1 MGETE
6 HSPESQRGC
15 TPAPRALLIDDSRA
29 ARRHVASL
37 LERQG
42 WQVHCAEDAAEG
54 AAAALSHPPDLV
66 ISDLWMPGLSG
77 LQLCRLLAQDPV
89 TSGIPIV
96 LMSARLDRQS
106 LFWAKHSGAAL
117 AVNKDQLGEL
127 FDALPTLVP
136 FHRGLRTP
144 ASSVVSV
151 DAVPTR
157 LSQLLDR
164 MLFESVVAQEV
175 RALGFAANVRQLF
188 EGLVALL
195 SQLLSYRWLGLVAGK
210 GAGQIGCAHVHPD
223 DQAAALPRALGAL
236 KYPTERD
243 LVVVADDRGRP
254 DSKTH
259 GRPPSLGS
267 GGQIVSHAIELGD
280 VKVGRVALETWG
292 PELTGLDQAVFDLA
306 RAELAPVAR
315 AVWLSEETRRLAST
329 DMLTELWNRRQG
341 GEYLEQAVAGARR
354 YGHALSVAMLDIDHF
369 KNINDTYGH
378 ASGDLALQQVSAI
391 LRRTVRKADAAVRW
405 GGEEFLVV
413 MPSTG
418 APGAR
423 VAGERFRQAVCARPL
438 QLEGSEQLVVTVSVG
453 LASFDQDGA
462 PSLLSRADKAL
473 YAAKRRGRNR
483 VEVG

>member
-1 MGETE
+1 MEQV
-6 HSPESQRGC
+6 PESQRGC

-29 ARRHVASL
+29 ARHHIAGL
-37 LERQG
+37 LEQQG
-42 WQVHCAEDAAEG
+42 WQVHCAEDASEG
-54 AAAALSHPPDLV
+54 AAEALSHPPDLV

-89 TSGIPIV
+89 TAGIPIV
-96 LMSARLDRQS
+96 LMSARLNRQS

-117 AVNKDQLGEL
+117 AVNKEHLGEL

-136 FHRGLRTP
+136 FHRALRTP

-175 RALGFAANVRQLF
+175 RALGFAADARQLF

-195 SQLLSYRWLGLVAGK
+195 SQLLSYRWLGLAVGMSAGRVS
-210 GAGQIGCAHVHPD
+210 CLHVQPD
-223 DQAAALPRALGAL
+223 DQAAALPRAREAL
-236 KYPTERD
+236 RHPTERD
-243 LVVVADDRGRP
+243 FVVVADDRGRP
-254 DSKTH
+254 DRKTH
-259 GRPPSLGS
+259 GRPPNLGS
-267 GGQIVSHAIELGD
+267 GGQIISHAIELGD

-292 PELTGLDQAVFDLA
+292 PDLAGLDQAAFDLI
-306 RAELAPVAR
+306 RTELVPVVR

-341 GEYLEQAVAGARR
+341 GEYLEQAVAASRR

-369 KNINDTYGH
+369 KHINDTYGH
-378 ASGDLALQQVSAI
+378 ASGDLALKQIAAI

-405 GGEEFLVV
+405 GGEEFLVL

-418 APGAR
+418 KPGAR
-423 VAGERFRQAVCARPL
+423 VAGERFRQAIGARPL

-453 LASFDQDGA
+453 LASFDNDGA